1 MGISRGQDCEVSQP
15 AAGGSGGGGGEGG
28 GGEDVHQLWGPGG
41 AASPVPG
48 LWLLSHLRQYESP
61 LQVASELSLQY

>member
-1 MGISRGQDCEVSQP
+1 MGISRGENCPVSQP
-15 AAGGSGGGGGEGG
+15 AAGRRGGGGGGEGG
-28 GGEDVHQLWGPGG
+28 AGEDVHQLWGPGG

-61 LQVASELSLQY
+61 LQVLIK